1 MSNLIP
7 SPLISAVANIV
18 AERETHASLDSLF
31 LHGGAPG
38 EPPPGSKSVK
48 ALEWLRRTN
57 KESANPLQVLGKII
71 ESYMEE
77 PAPTGGPFDDFP
89 PPPCTPE
96 QDKINKSLN
105 RYEMKYARGGHI
117 VNSLGAPTRTLESF
131 IQDRDIPSIDHEFR
145 RAMDNVESSPREAV
159 SAASNILESL
169 CKVYISE
176 EQLDMPARQDLKPVW
191 TVVRKHLGFD
201 PSVVEDQDLQTILT
215 GLFAVVDGIG
225 ALRTHASSAHGAGK
239 KAYKLEPRHARLAI
253 HAAHTVALY
262 VIESWDKRKNN
273 LTTV

>member
-1 MSNLIP
+1 MSTLIP
-7 SPLISAVANIV
+7 SPLISAVADIA

-31 LHGGAPG
+31 LHSGAPG
-38 EPPPGSKSVK
+38 EPPLGSKHVK

-57 KESANPLQVLGKII
+57 KECSKPLQVLGQII
-71 ESYMEE
+71 EAYMEE
-77 PAPTGGPFDDFP
+77 PVPTGGPFDDFP
-89 PPPCTPE
+89 PSTCTPE
-96 QDKINKSLN
+96 QEKINKALT
-105 RYEMKYARGGHI
+105 RYEMKYIRGGHI
-117 VNSLGAPTRTLESF
+117 VTSLGAPTRTLEEF
-131 IQDRDIPSIDHEFR
+131 IRDRDIPSIDHEFQ
-145 RAMDNVESSPREAV
+145 RAMENVESSPREAV

-169 CKVYISE
+169 CKVYIAE
-176 EQLDMPARQDLKPVW
+176 EQLDMPAKQDLKPVW

-262 VIESWDKRKNN
+262 VIESWDKRKK
-273 LTTV
+273 